1 MTTSTRPPGARVGVV
16 VVAAGRGTRLGAG
29 VPKAFVRLR
38 GRPLLAYA
46 ADTLARLS
54 HQTSVVF
61 VVPGDRVDRTHP
73 DWAADWMEPPV
84 TWLPDWVTLVA
95 GGAERTDSVAAGLG
109 ALPPEC
115 DIVLVHD
122 AARCLTPV
130 DVFAR
135 VIAAVAAGSSAVVPG
150 IAVVD
155 TIKVVDDH
163 GFVVSTPERATLRAV
178 QTPQGFAR
186 GALDAAHA
194 TGRAATDDAALAELI
209 GIPVRV
215 VAGDPLAA
223 KVTTPDDLVAAQR
236 LLA

>member
-84 TWLPDWVTLVA
+84 TWLPDWVTL
-95 GGAERTDSVAAGLG
+95 AAGLG

-163 GFVVSTPERATLRAV
+163 GFVVSTPERGTLRAV